1 MFKNA
6 FVFAP
11 IVRRELNRCD
21 REEKRTWPGRLIKSG
36 ALERPENF
44 AIGSSFPSLCRDNNT
59 RPVPNGIF
67 NPASVL

>member
-44 AIGSSFPSLCRDNNT
+44 AIGVVVSVI
-59 RPVPNGIF
+59 VPR
-67 NPASVL
+67 